1 MSKITKAFAINNAR
15 ISFVSLVDKAANKRK
30 FLITK
35 AEDGAASF
43 QSYGRI
49 VKADANSHYVT
60 GVVYEPMTEDTD
72 GNYMTEEGI
81 VKAAYWYAK
90 NGNQVDIQ
98 HTFEPVD
105 SCCVVESWV
114 AKADFTID
122 GEKIRKGTWLMT
134 VEVNDDDIWQS
145 IEKGDITGFS
155 MGGIGDYSEEDVDV
169 AHINKS
175 EDSKSLFKRLADTL
189 GSKVVDKGM
198 KERYDQET
206 SAADKRD
213 RFWLAYRCLEE
224 ELNIYNDGSVVVET
238 DETKIRTVLQE
249 FSDIVVELLSNPA
262 PIAKALAGNHKE
274 ALNGAPAEENTPPKA
289 VEKAAEEDN
298 NNPEKEE
305 KPNMAM
311 TTEDVQKIFE
321 EALGKVLAAKSE
333 DEEKPTEVQEE
344 KKPATEE
351 EKKPTDEVDAEEIKK
366 MVEDA
371 VAKAMKPAAEEQPKP
386 ITATEIQSMIDGA
399 VEKAVSAVMKSKTTP
414 SNLNGAIN
422 KAGTPDVHYLHGIL

>member
-1 MSKITKAFAINNAR
+1 MSKIAKAFAITNAR

-30 FLITK
+30 FLLQK
-35 AEDGAASF
+35 AENGAASF

-49 VKADANSHYVT
+49 VKADAKSHYVT

-72 GNYMTEEGI
+72 GNYMTEDSI

-122 GEKIRKGTWLMT
+122 GENIRKGTWLMT

-169 AHINKS
+169 ENVTKS
-175 EDSKSLFKRLADTL
+175 EDSRSLFRRLADAL
-189 GSKVVDKGM
+189 GFKVMEKG
-198 KERYDQET
+198 
-206 SAADKRD
+206 
-213 RFWLAYRCLEE
+213 
-224 ELNIYNDGSVVVET
+224 
-238 DETKIRTVLQE
+238 TK
-249 FSDIVVELLSNPA
+249 DN
-262 PIAKALAGNHKE
+262 N
-274 ALNGAPAEENTPPKA
+274 ALNGTSAEENTPTEA
-289 VEKAAEEDN
+289 VAKAAEDN
-298 NNPEKEE
+298 NNPTKEE
-305 KPNMAM
+305 KPDMAM
-311 TTEDVQKIFE
+311 TKEDVQKIVA
-321 EALGKVLAAKSE
+321 EALEKVLAAKSE

-351 EKKPTDEVDAEEIKK
+351 EKKPTDEVDGEEIKK